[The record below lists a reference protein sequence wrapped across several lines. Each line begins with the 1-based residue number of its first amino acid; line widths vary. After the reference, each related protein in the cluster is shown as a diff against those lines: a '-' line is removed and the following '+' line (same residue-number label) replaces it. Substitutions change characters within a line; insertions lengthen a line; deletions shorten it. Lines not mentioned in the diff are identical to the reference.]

1 MRKFS
6 GTLQRLVLFV
16 AWIVFFNDSSLG
28 SKLDQT
34 EQRAQEKYVFAHYM
48 VCCPVKGPGASVED
62 YKEEIRSAQKYQ
74 IDGFA
79 LNCGHWSEVEPEYK
93 KRVLRIYEAAKELGT
108 GFKLFVSDDGLS
120 NQELEDVVDTLRDQP
135 NQFYFHGKFVL
146 STFSREG
153 KDNRQ
158 GKELMEFAKS
168 KKLFFIPFFYTRPI
182 VVPMISDFLAKNL
195 VSTFPDIDGY
205 FYFAAGTRSDQVVN
219 SNKNLSR
226 SLHEKNK
233 IFMAGIFP
241 YYRGNSTNYRLFDTK
256 GFQGME
262 DQWRSAIDVGAD
274 WVELVT
280 WNDWNEST
288 YMAPFG
294 SPDVTEL
301 TWGTAGKLLSH
312 SAYLEAS
319 KYYIDWFKTGAPP
332 KISNDQIY
340 YFYRL
345 APMGL
350 SATVTPK
357 KFSDMGRPKNA
368 STLEDRVYVTAFL
381 KYPATLIV
389 QVGADRSTFNLQA
402 GLQNVDVPFGL
413 GRPTFTL
420 IRNGNVI
427 LKKAG
432 EQEISDS
439 DSSSRFNYF
448 SGRASMNKIS
458 Q

>member
-6 GTLQRLVLFV
+6 VILRQVTLF
-16 AWIVFFNDSSLG
+16 IVWAVFLSDSSLG
-28 SKLDQT
+28 SKFDQV
-34 EQRAQEKYVFAHYM
+34 EQRTQGKYVFAHYM
-48 VCCPVKGPGASVED
+48 VCCPVKGPGASVDD
-62 YKEEIRSAQKYQ
+62 YKDEIRSAQKYH

-79 LNCGHWSEVEPEYK
+79 LNCGHWNEVEPEYK

-108 GFKLFVSDDGLS
+108 GFKLFISDDGLS
-120 NQELEDVVDTLRDQP
+120 RQELEDIVDTLSNQP
-135 NQFYFHGKFVL
+135 NQFYFRGKFVL

-158 GKELMEFAKS
+158 GKELMEFAKN
-168 KKLFFIPFFYTRPI
+168 KRLFFIPFFYTRPI
-182 VVPMISDFLAKNL
+182 VFPLISDLLAENL
-195 VSTFPDIDGY
+195 INTFPDIDGY

-219 SNKNLSR
+219 SNINLSR
-226 SLHEKNK
+226 SLHERKK
-233 IFMAGIFP
+233 IFMAGIYP

-294 SPDVTEL
+294 SPDTTAL

-319 KYYIDWFKTGAPP
+319 KYYIDWFKAGVPP
-332 KISNDQIY
+332 HISTDQLY

-345 APMGL
+345 APMKL

-357 KFSDMGRPKNA
+357 EFSDMGRPKNV

-389 QVGADRSTFNLQA
+389 EIGGDHSTFNLQA
-402 GLQNVDVPFGL
+402 GLQNVDVPFEL

-420 IRNGNVI
+420 IRNGSVI
-427 LKKAG
+427 LKKTG

-448 SGRASMNKIS
+448 SGHALVEETFR
-458 Q
+458 